1 MLPAQLLCLLSLG
14 SFLVPATDLADRLSV
29 SLTMVLTM
37 VALRSQVGWD
47 GVGWGGM
54 GRDGADETGRGA
66 EGDGAMGVV
75 MSHHPAHHP
84 TTPPLAGPPRPSPH
98 HAAHRLATP
107 FEGGIRFA

>member
-54 GRDGADETGRGA
+54 GQMRRDGVRKGMGRWG
-66 EGDGAMGVV
+66 
-75 MSHHPAHHP
+75 
-84 TTPPLAGPPRPSPH
+84 L
-98 HAAHRLATP
+98 
-107 FEGGIRFA
+107 